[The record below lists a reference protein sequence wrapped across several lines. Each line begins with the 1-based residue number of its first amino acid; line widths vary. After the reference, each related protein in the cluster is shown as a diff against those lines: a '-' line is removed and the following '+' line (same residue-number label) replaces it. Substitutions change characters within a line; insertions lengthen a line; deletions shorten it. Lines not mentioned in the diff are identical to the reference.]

1 MFEFINN
8 MNYLTL
14 LVLLVFIS
22 QIVTLSIYLPLKW
35 RNYRIALFA
44 RHPKEKYPHL
54 YFQPESVEV
63 NRQKIRRVIDSVV
76 IVLGIGLISEAII
89 QSMTADELAHR
100 MFVFSIIQ
108 IMPFMLSRYWGKKNN
123 QLMKERKIEK
133 VMKASM
139 SVRKITD
146 FISPLMITVTV
157 CLYVVSLVA
166 GILSSIEFN
175 TVILMII
182 LNTAINIYLVRS
194 ILNGLYSERTDQF
207 LSDEDRLKQ
216 IGKKLKRLPLSSII
230 FSAFILSILL
240 FENFGLSGALIFMIT
255 SFFLQLLFI
264 VEVNPKIERDFSV
277 YQENS

>member
-22 QIVTLSIYLPLKW
+22 QIVTLSIYLPLRW
-35 RNYRIALFA
+35 RNYRIALFE
-44 RHPKEKYPHL
+44 RHPREKYPHL
-54 YFQPESVEV
+54 YFQPESVEL

-182 LNTAINIYLVRS
+182 LNTAINLYLVRS
-194 ILNGLYSERTDQF
+194 ILNGLYSERTDQY

-230 FSAFILSILL
+230 FSAFIFSILL
-240 FENFGLSGALIFMIT
+240 FENFGLSDALIFMIT

-264 VEVNPKIERDFSV
+264 VEVNPKIERDFGV